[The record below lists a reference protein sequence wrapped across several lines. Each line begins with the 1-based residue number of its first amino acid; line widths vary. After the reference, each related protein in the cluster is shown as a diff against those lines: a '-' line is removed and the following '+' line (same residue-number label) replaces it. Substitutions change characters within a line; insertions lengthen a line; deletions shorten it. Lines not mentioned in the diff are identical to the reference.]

1 MKKPATRAVPSNSK
15 FLSSNVKFWPF
26 TISNRFLCIRRNS
39 YPIFFL
45 STLSQIKW
53 TKSKTL
59 LCIVIEIG
67 KVMRDLLFWYQMYL
81 YSRFIRLCRCSF
93 GSWCIC
99 NPLIFAVVDALLGT
113 NVSATCSSLNL
124 QMLFSLSIMYNCIC
138 ILPFL
143 GFKDTPFANFA
154 STSHIFDNVKMLPS
168 KITHLQL
175 AFSMLCGCS
184 PSKFCIFN
192 PLESTIADI
201 VARYPLSSIYFTT
214 WANTL
219 LTKKLI

>member
-1 MKKPATRAVPSNSK
+1 MLVQMS
-15 FLSSNVKFWPF
+15 LWQ
-26 TISNRFLCIRRNS
+26 L
-39 YPIFFL
+39 
-45 STLSQIKW
+45 
-53 TKSKTL
+53 
-59 LCIVIEIG
+59 
-67 KVMRDLLFWYQMYL
+67 MYL
-81 YSRFIRLCRCSF
+81 QDLDIRYCRCSF
-93 GSWCIC
+93 LDRCIC
-99 NPLIFAVVDALLGT
+99 KTLIFSVADALFLI
-113 NVSATCSSLNL
+113 NVSATCFSSNL
-124 QMLFSLSIMYNCIC
+124 QILLSLPVMYNCIC

-192 PLESTIADI
+192 PLESTVADI

-214 WANTL
+214 
-219 LTKKLI
+219 

>member
-1 MKKPATRAVPSNSK
+1 MSDVS
-15 FLSSNVKFWPF
+15 
-26 TISNRFLCIRRNS
+26 ISWG
-39 YPIFFL
+39 Y
-45 STLSQIKW
+45 
-53 TKSKTL
+53 L
-59 LCIVIEIG
+59 LV
-67 KVMRDLLFWYQMYL
+67 QMPLWQPLYL
-81 YSRFIRLCRCSF
+81 HWLNICCCRCSF
-93 GSWCIC
+93 LGRCIC
-99 NPLIFAVVDALLGT
+99 KVLIFIVADALFGI
-113 NVSATCSSLNL
+113 NVSATCSSLDL
-124 QMLFSLSIMYNCIC
+124 QMLFSLPGMYNCIC

-201 VARYPLSSIYFTT
+201 VARYPLRSIYFTT
-214 WANTL
+214 
-219 LTKKLI
+219 

>member
-1 MKKPATRAVPSNSK
+1 
-15 FLSSNVKFWPF
+15 
-26 TISNRFLCIRRNS
+26 
-39 YPIFFL
+39 
-45 STLSQIKW
+45 
-53 TKSKTL
+53 
-59 LCIVIEIG
+59 
-67 KVMRDLLFWYQMYL
+67 MYL
-81 YSRFIRLCRCSF
+81 HISLIPCYRCLC
-93 GSWCIC
+93 GNWCIC
-99 NPLIFAVVDALLGT
+99 KTLIFSVADALFLT
-113 NVSATCSSLNL
+113 NVSATCFSSNL
-124 QMLFSLSIMYNCIC
+124 QILLSLPVMYNCIC

-184 PSKFCIFN
+184 PSKFYIFN

>member
-1 MKKPATRAVPSNSK
+1 MPSNSK

-93 GSWCIC
+93 GNWCIC
-99 NPLIFAVVDALLGT
+99 NSLIFAVVDALLGT
-113 NVSATCSSLNL
+113 NVNILYVLFTSWTKPIHYL
-124 QMLFSLSIMYNCIC
+124 QKNWYKKFERIWSERWRHLERK
-138 ILPFL
+138 FL
-143 GFKDTPFANFA
+143 RLWIWT
-154 STSHIFDNVKMLPS
+154 NVFE
-168 KITHLQL
+168 
-175 AFSMLCGCS
+175 A
-184 PSKFCIFN
+184 
-192 PLESTIADI
+192 A
-201 VARYPLSSIYFTT
+201 
-214 WANTL
+214 
-219 LTKKLI
+219 